1 MDQYVP
7 QDLSTTNLLLGIMA
21 GVQLTFLLGVVA
33 ALIYARRAMTQA
45 QAAVRDLERDHVRP
59 LRAHVERILQDV
71 SRISARVEAQAARVD
86 GQLSESL
93 DAAERQVQR
102 VKSAVNAVTRETTA
116 VASGVRA
123 AVAAVTGHSSRTDN
137 PPTLGRMPDVMSEE
151 DRRHASSL

>member
-1 MDQYVP
+1 MP
-7 QDLSTTNLLLGIMA
+7 QDLSTTNVLLGIMA
-21 GVQLTFLLGVVA
+21 GVQVIFLLGVVV
-33 ALIYARRAMTQA
+33 ALLYARSTLTQV
-45 QAAVRDLERDHVRP
+45 QATVRDLEREHVRP

-102 VKSAVNAVTRETTA
+102 VRSAVNAVTRETTA

-123 AVAAVTGHSSRTDN
+123 AVAAVAGHPSRNDN
-137 PPTLGRMPDVMSEE
+137 PPAIRPTSGVVSEE
-151 DRRHASSL
+151 DTPYAQSL

>member
-1 MDQYVP
+1 MP

-33 ALIYARRAMTQA
+33 ALLYARRAVTQV
-45 QAAVRDLERDHVRP
+45 QATVRDLEREHVRP
-59 LRAHVERILQDV
+59 LRAQAERILQDV

-102 VKSAVNAVTRETTA
+102 VRSAVNAVTRETTA

-123 AVAAVTGHSSRTDN
+123 AVAAVAGHAIRNDN
-137 PPTLGRMPDVMSEE
+137 PPAFRPMSDVVCEE
-151 DRRHASSL
+151 DRTHGSSL